1 MKGASGSFLEM
12 DITRSFFAKSAFATS
27 FATADEAP
35 INNVVFMI
43 IKQPNQ

>member
-1 MKGASGSFLEM
+1 VKGASGSCLEM

-35 INNVVFMI
+35 ISKVVFI
-43 IKQPNQ
+43 